1 MKILCFI
8 IVVIAMIC
16 FFKFTK
22 TGKRLKI
29 RVSGTS
35 DEKFT
40 EDASTPEGA
49 KAYYNSAIALAEKKY
64 SDEYGKYIQQTG
76 KIKSYEEQLRV
87 LKKEDMQLDLNIK
100 SCIDKNDDNAAKVYL
115 IKQKNNEEK
124 AEIIKKNLE
133 DLRSAA
139 KLQDEVVKNLHDE
152 LENLKAE
159 KEVSILALE
168 TAEATKSL
176 QATSGIS
183 TNEEDKMLEKV
194 REGVKKSKEVAE
206 GSKIAY
212 ESSYEVQKKRL
223 DKQMKDDEIQ
233 KKLDELKAGKKK

>member
-8 IVVIAMIC
+8 IVVIAMIY

-22 TGKRLKI
+22 TGKRLRI
-29 RVSGTS
+29 RASGTS
-35 DEKFT
+35 DEKFS

-49 KAYYNSAIALAEKKY
+49 KAYYNSAITLAENKY
-64 SDEYGKYIQQTG
+64 KTEYAKYIQQTG

-176 QATSGIS
+176 QATSGVS

-194 REGVKKSKEVAE
+194 REGVRKSKEVAE